1 MAVLF
6 LPLLSEFPFHVFL
19 NIRIMLSSDITCLFN
34 RFRKQE
40 KSECTPE
47 KQRSDIALYLTKNFN
62 IIISFTNEC
71 AAAHLLEKDWRQ
83 LDGYTAC
90 YCEPYCFGCSGVYG
104 LARKESSKGSVLLRM
119 WRLRKELQA
128 EDALSR
134 PKEYIIW
141 GDTL

>member
-1 MAVLF
+1 MCHGKAVF
-6 LPLLSEFPFHVFL
+6 Y
-19 NIRIMLSSDITCLFN
+19 CL
-34 RFRKQE
+34 KH
-40 KSECTPE
+40 
-47 KQRSDIALYLTKNFN
+47 FN

-90 YCEPYCFGCSGVYG
+90 YCEPYCFGCGGVYG

-134 PKEYIIW
+134 PKEYIIL